1 MESAETVKLI
11 IGSRVCPIHD
21 VHPVVETMGNE
32 LKISC
37 CCKSFNVD
45 CSLEAISLFMMNKE
59 YPYWVL
65 QH

>member
-11 IGSRVCPIHD
+11 IESRTCPIHD
-21 VHPVVETMGNE
+21 VHPVVETFGNE

-37 CCKSFNVD
+37 CCGDFTID
-45 CSLEAISLFMMNKE
+45 CSREASSLFMMNKE

-65 QH
+65 QE

>member
-1 MESAETVKLI
+1 MESADTIKLI
-11 IGSRVCPIHD
+11 IESRVCPVHD
-21 VHPVVETMGNE
+21 VHPLVEATGNE

-37 CCKSFNVD
+37 CCSGFHMD

-65 QH
+65 QE